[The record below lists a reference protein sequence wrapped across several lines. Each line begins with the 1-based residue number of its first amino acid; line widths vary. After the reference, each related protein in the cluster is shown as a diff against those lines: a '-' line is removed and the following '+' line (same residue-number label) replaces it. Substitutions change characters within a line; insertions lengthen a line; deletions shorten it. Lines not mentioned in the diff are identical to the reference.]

1 MIGKL
6 ASLKVTGSSH
16 GSSDYQKQVVEHV
29 LQKPFTTL
37 EAYYDFW
44 ARMEDASKNDATF
57 FFCVLAQKM
66 LSADKRAATGADVAL
81 GVSGA
86 SVLGTMLQLVLY
98 YPVQAE
104 DKEMKA
110 LSKKLR
116 QSSGRSTIDS
126 LTVEALF
133 EMVGKGTK
141 RDTLVSFVER
151 ASSVD
156 PPSTAGSPDRDPS
169 AFAYGLL
176 FGYLQQCVRQRE
188 QVPQILKTLLGI
200 LRLGHPLLTP
210 TRALALLHM
219 LTHVIVEFPR
229 WTEEELAETRQAV
242 APLLLWARPVGGD
255 AQACLA
261 LIDAEI
267 RLRAASAWL
276 VLQRDVGW
284 LGVADD
290 VACSHLGLGALADAT
305 TVHFALDEQADW
317 GRAFRQLFLEAQ
329 PAAPPTE
336 GVRAAIASMLFALFH
351 NASPPLNIKPAKL
364 AALPDAVVVQLAAQA
379 MRLVQ
384 AAADGRGMVAEGLQ
398 AMAAVVAQASEV
410 DGRASAVASDL
421 QRTRLPELEYSI
433 LDGNA
438 VPAAQV
444 RALREAAELAGQRGY
459 LYNPYVGAL
468 HAQLTAAAAAAAD
481 GLPPPTMRL
490 CVAGGDDTL
499 QRVAQAYVVLRCAH
513 PELCAAVRLLCY
525 LVPIGRSNRL
535 ASYIAMR
542 DGWYLRHVY
551 AAHSGGHPT
560 VPHLIVP
567 AWEKTKPERSS
578 SPGGSPEPPPR
589 PPQAPLREALD
600 DYYRGARAVL
610 PLKLFEA
617 RCYLAP
623 PRAAEEKPF
632 VTIAFCGSVEVQL
645 AAAAG
650 EGQALAVE
658 YSLGDPWGVE
668 CARDAANRR
677 PPAAR
682 TDRAHRPSLNPHPH
696 ARFGRYASPM
706 SIGARFSSL
715 SFSTFGLEPL
725 HSPASGR
732 LQMRCAHT
740 TPNSKGTPSGPLR
753 HVMRAKISCGA
764 AALGDVKSPATPR
777 AKAAAAERFSIL
789 VDGEWYGPF
798 AHVELAPCVRPGS
811 SEALTLPLATFI
823 PVDLL
828 PD

>member
-1 MIGKL
+1 MRAVRVVLHDPSAL
-6 ASLKVTGSSH
+6 ATARGARGLARRRWRHDRATDSRLRLRFHGGAALVNSSAAHNYDRQARLAKVTGSSH

-176 FGYLQQCVRQRE
+176 RLPAAVRAPARAGAADPQDAPRHPPPRPPAAHADARARAAPHAHSRDRRVPAVDRGGARRDAAGGGAAAALGAPRRRRRAGLPRAHRRRDPAARRECVARAPAGRRLARRRRRRR
-188 QVPQILKTLLGI
+188 VLAPRPRRARRRDDGALRARRAG
-200 LRLGHPLLTP
+200 RLG
-210 TRALALLHM
+210 
-219 LTHVIVEFPR
+219 
-229 WTEEELAETRQAV
+229 
-242 APLLLWARPVGGD
+242 ARLPP
-255 AQACLA
+255 
-261 LIDAEI
+261 
-267 RLRAASAWL
+267 
-276 VLQRDVGW
+276 
-284 LGVADD
+284 
-290 VACSHLGLGALADAT
+290 
-305 TVHFALDEQADW
+305 
-317 GRAFRQLFLEAQ
+317 LFLEAQ

-379 MRLVQ
+379 MRLCRRPPTAAGWWRRACRRWRRSSRRRRRSTAARRRSRVTCSAPASPSSSTASSTATRSPQLRCAPCARLLSSLGSGLPVQ
-384 AAADGRGMVAEGLQ
+384 PVRGRAARAADGGGGGGG
-398 AMAAVVAQASEV
+398 
-410 DGRASAVASDL
+410 GR
-421 QRTRLPELEYSI
+421 
-433 LDGNA
+433 
-438 VPAAQV
+438 
-444 RALREAAELAGQRGY
+444 
-459 LYNPYVGAL
+459 
-468 HAQLTAAAAAAAD
+468 AAAAD
-481 GLPPPTMRL
+481 DAAVHRGRRRH
-490 CVAGGDDTL
+490 L

-535 ASYIAMR
+535 ASYVAMR

-589 PPQAPLREALD
+589 PPQAPSARRSTTTTA
-600 DYYRGARAVL
+600 ARA
-610 PLKLFEA
+610 
-617 RCYLAP
+617 RCCRSSSSRRAATSRRRAP
-623 PRAAEEKPF
+623 PRR
-632 VTIAFCGSVEVQL
+632 SR
-645 AAAAG
+645 
-650 EGQALAVE
+650 
-658 YSLGDPWGVE
+658 S
-668 CARDAANRR
+668 
-677 PPAAR
+677 
-682 TDRAHRPSLNPHPH
+682 
-696 ARFGRYASPM
+696 
-706 SIGARFSSL
+706 
-715 SFSTFGLEPL
+715 
-725 HSPASGR
+725 
-732 LQMRCAHT
+732 
-740 TPNSKGTPSGPLR
+740 
-753 HVMRAKISCGA
+753 
-764 AALGDVKSPATPR
+764 
-777 AKAAAAERFSIL
+777 
-789 VDGEWYGPF
+789 
-798 AHVELAPCVRPGS
+798 
-811 SEALTLPLATFI
+811 
-823 PVDLL
+823 
-828 PD
+828 

>member
-1 MIGKL
+1 MGRDERFAGSRRSKISRPEFSRWRNTAVNFSRGADFAHAL
-6 ASLKVTGSSH
+6 AARLVASPAKNYDRQARLAQGDRLASH

-317 GRAFRQLFLEAQ
+317 GRAFRQLFLDAQ
-329 PAAPPTE
+329 PAAPP
-336 GVRAAIASMLFALFH
+336 R
-351 NASPPLNIKPAKL
+351 PK
-364 AALPDAVVVQLAAQA
+364 
-379 MRLVQ
+379 
-384 AAADGRGMVAEGLQ
+384 
-398 AMAAVVAQASEV
+398 
-410 DGRASAVASDL
+410 ASAPRSRRCSL
-421 QRTRLPELEYSI
+421 RSSTTRARRSTSS
-433 LDGNA
+433 
-438 VPAAQV
+438 
-444 RALREAAELAGQRGY
+444 RRSSRRS
-459 LYNPYVGAL
+459 
-468 HAQLTAAAAAAAD
+468 
-481 GLPPPTMRL
+481 PT
-490 CVAGGDDTL
+490 
-499 QRVAQAYVVLRCAH
+499 
-513 PELCAAVRLLCY
+513 P
-525 LVPIGRSNRL
+525 S
-535 ASYIAMR
+535 S
-542 DGWYLRHVY
+542 
-551 AAHSGGHPT
+551 
-560 VPHLIVP
+560 
-567 AWEKTKPERSS
+567 SS
-578 SPGGSPEPPPR
+578 SPR
-589 PPQAPLREALD
+589 R
-600 DYYRGARAVL
+600 
-610 PLKLFEA
+610 
-617 RCYLAP
+617 RCGW
-623 PRAAEEKPF
+623 
-632 VTIAFCGSVEVQL
+632 C
-645 AAAAG
+645 
-650 EGQALAVE
+650 
-658 YSLGDPWGVE
+658 
-668 CARDAANRR
+668 RR
-677 PPAAR
+677 PPTAAGWWRRACRRWRRSSRRRRRSTAAR
-682 TDRAHRPSLNPHPH
+682 RRSRVTCSAP
-696 ARFGRYASPM
+696 ASP
-706 SIGARFSSL
+706 SSSTASSTATRSPQRWCARCARLLSSL
-715 SFSTFGLEPL
+715 G
-725 HSPASGR
+725 SGATCTTR
-732 LQMRCAHT
+732 TWARCT
-740 TPNSKGTPSGPLR
+740 RS
-753 HVMRAKISCGA
+753 
-764 AALGDVKSPATPR
+764 
-777 AKAAAAERFSIL
+777 
-789 VDGEWYGPF
+789 
-798 AHVELAPCVRPGS
+798 
-811 SEALTLPLATFI
+811 
-823 PVDLL
+823 
-828 PD
+828 